1 MIHLLTLQIL
11 IIVSDSFLNVCV
23 RLLFSIVYFII
34 PSAWIWIS
42 FSKLCSWEELLC
54 LGWRSYKFWGSC
66 SPRWGRPERQ
76 MNCWIFCRDAVLVC
90 CCKESARH
98 KEEVLVLPVSRS
110 KFVCLTYGRELG
122 VLRMKAAETSFHWR
136 VSGLCSK
143 GASWGGSCTWLECLG
158 EFLCFC
164 STGRKLQDR
173 TKTRGET
180 TYFGWPSK
188 ASGSHLRLGPERDE
202 SRCLCL
208 NCDLNT
214 GKCQKMDGWKDFSIW
229 VAR

>member
-76 MNCWIFCRDAVLVC
+76 IDRWIAGSSAGMLYWSVVVKRAQGIKKKFSFYQSVDLNSYASHMAVSWGYWGWKPRKLASTEGC
-90 CCKESARH
+90 LGSAR
-98 KEEVLVLPVSRS
+98 KELAEVVRAPGSNAWVNFCVSALLVGNCRTEPRHEERRHIL
-110 KFVCLTYGRELG
+110 
-122 VLRMKAAETSFHWR
+122 A
-136 VSGLCSK
+136 GLV
-143 GASWGGSCTWLECLG
+143 
-158 EFLCFC
+158 
-164 STGRKLQDR
+164 R
-173 TKTRGET
+173 
-180 TYFGWPSK
+180 P
-188 ASGSHLRLGPERDE
+188 RDP
-202 SRCLCL
+202 
-208 NCDLNT
+208 
-214 GKCQKMDGWKDFSIW
+214 I
-229 VAR
+229 